1 MLSSMAMA
9 WTGASLETGMM
20 TRAVFCSTSVEPLL
34 GRTTSLAWYSLSR
47 WTLRWRFS
55 ADLFLRLLSMA
66 MPTLAA
72 STRLMPAPTI
82 SSLVKPRPSLTLAL
96 YLKVQQLTTGR
107 RAPAVGRGATWAAL
121 AARAARLASF
131 GQIFLLR
138 KWALGRTRLRWTAIF
153 GYYFCKFD

>member
-1 MLSSMAMA
+1 MAMA

-55 ADLFLRLLSMA
+55 ADLFLRLLSMQ
-66 MPTLAA
+66 MP
-72 STRLMPAPTI
+72 
-82 SSLVKPRPSLTLAL
+82 
-96 YLKVQQLTTGR
+96 
-107 RAPAVGRGATWAAL
+107 TWAAL
-121 AARAARLASF
+121 AARAARLATFLAGWLNQVLASL

-153 GYYFCKFD
+153 WYYFCKFDLRL